1 VLRNPNITTNYIAD
15 SKLCKDCQPKRKPP
29 RKLTAKEIRTRI
41 TNKDIHYITGETLL
55 KKKREEEDLLF
66 EQAKKCR
73 EWERNQWWVD
83 RARCRSMMEYKQAL
97 NDGMKEGGNDDEER
111 MRWWFERHYIRARF
125 WPHWRPIFGR
135 WPNDNLYWEE
145 FEEERC
151 SNIELHDMMQRDR
164 DARSNNN
171 ERMLEEEEVEEVEGG
186 GEDNTVVE
194 GGELNEVSDDDD
206 STEA

>member
-1 VLRNPNITTNYIAD
+1 VHQEETYISD
-15 SKLCKDCQPKRKPP
+15 Q
-29 RKLTAKEIRTRI
+29 
-41 TNKDIHYITGETLL
+41 L

-135 WPNDNLYWEE
+135 WPNDDLYWEE

-171 ERMLEEEEVEEVEGG
+171 ERNLEEEEVEEVEGG
-186 GEDNTVVE
+186 GDDNSVVE
-194 GGELNEVSDDDD
+194 GGEQNEVSDDDD